1 MSCPSSLLS
10 FNFPRSL
17 LAMAVCMST
26 INPAL
31 ADEVKDTDPAVFELG
46 ATQITNTQLGSTTE
60 GTSSYTTGA
69 MSTATKLPMT
79 MRETPQATTVITRQ
93 RMDDQAM
100 TSINDV
106 VNATPGLFLSYA
118 NGPGRQSYKARGF
131 DIDNLMYDGIP
142 SGYNGVAVGAQPN
155 LAMFDR
161 VEVVRGATGLVTG
174 AGNPSAAINMVRKR
188 PLAEQKVTLTGAAG
202 SWDDYRGE
210 LDASSP
216 LNDSG
221 TLRGRVVTSYRDA
234 NSFIDGAEED
244 HGLFYVITEAD
255 LSDDT
260 TLTLGFSHQKDQTN
274 YFWGASM
281 VGLDGRHLDLPR
293 SYNPGTSWEDKNQE
307 INTVF
312 AELRHHLAN
321 DWKLQINA
329 NYAEQNALFSGSYQS
344 RWAADRRLERTVWQA
359 KYDENQAGVDAFF
372 SGPFEAL
379 GRSHELVL
387 GASKRIY
394 DMTTHSYDPYDMNW
408 PLDAGKPN
416 FVGTGDG
423 RAVTTQDGVYLTT
436 RLSLADPLK
445 LILGGRLDW
454 YDYDNKDSSTAD
466 YKVTRNV
473 TRYAGL
479 VYDLDD
485 RHSVYVSYS
494 DIFTPQSEKDST
506 GTPVKPIVG
515 KNYEIGLKG
524 EYLDG
529 ALNASVAVFRIDQE
543 NRAVALTDLR
553 GCADANNCNEP
564 SGEIRS
570 QGIDL
575 ELQGA
580 VTENW
585 QVGGGYT
592 YARTH
597 TIKDAANPQNV
608 NQQFDTDTPEHLFKL
623 TTSYQFQGPL
633 EKLRVGGNVSWQ
645 SRMYNDVALL
655 DGGSY
660 RLKQGAYAVTDLMAG
675 YRVNKDLDVQ
685 LNANNIFDR
694 KYYSTIANS
703 VSYGGDVY
711 GTPRNLM
718 LTAKYSF

>member
-293 SYNPGTSWEDKNQE
+293 SYNPGTSWEDKDQE

-372 SGPFEAL
+372 SGPFDAL

-394 DMTTHSYDPYDMNW
+394 DMTTHSYSPYDMNW

>member
-1 MSCPSSLLS
+1 MSCTSSLLS

-293 SYNPGTSWEDKNQE
+293 SYNPGTSWEDKDQE

>member
-10 FNFPRSL
+10 FTFPRSL

-293 SYNPGTSWEDKNQE
+293 SYNPGTSWEDKDQE

-394 DMTTHSYDPYDMNW
+394 DMTTHSYSPYDMNW
-408 PLDAGKPN
+408 PLDAGKPS